1 MDHKELDV
9 WKESI
14 NLVKMIYAK
23 TRDFPKDEI
32 FGLTSQIKRAAVS
45 VPSNISEGAA
55 RRSDK
60 EFNHFLYIALG
71 SLSEVETQMIIAVE
85 LEFIKEVDSIIEKI
99 NKVRRLLLG
108 LIKYLKDK
116 K

>member
-1 MDHKELDV
+1 
-9 WKESI
+9 
-14 NLVKMIYAK
+14 
-23 TRDFPKDEI
+23 
-32 FGLTSQIKRAAVS
+32 
-45 VPSNISEGAA
+45 
-55 RRSDK
+55 
-60 EFNHFLYIALG
+60 
-71 SLSEVETQMIIAVE
+71 MIIAVE

>member
-45 VPSNISEGAA
+45 VPSNISEEAA

>member
-32 FGLTSQIKRAAVS
+32 FGLTSQIKKAAVS

-71 SLSEVETQMIIAVE
+71 SL
-85 LEFIKEVDSIIEKI
+85 
-99 NKVRRLLLG
+99 
-108 LIKYLKDK
+108 
-116 K
+116 